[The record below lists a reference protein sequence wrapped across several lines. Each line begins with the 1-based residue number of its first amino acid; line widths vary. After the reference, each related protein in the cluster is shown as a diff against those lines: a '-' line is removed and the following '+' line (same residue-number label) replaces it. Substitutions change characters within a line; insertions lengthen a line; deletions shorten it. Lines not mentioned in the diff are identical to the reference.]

1 MLRKETSFSLL
12 CQLYLNEKISGSYE
26 KDYVGK
32 HTSRQK
38 VIKEHKL
45 KLLKTII
52 SEINSL
58 NSTINERYFSGQFHF
73 LPLMASLNLEYM

>member
-1 MLRKETSFSLL
+1 MLRKETSFSLS
-12 CQLYLNEKISGSYE
+12 CQLYLSEKISVSYE

-38 VIKEHKL
+38 SIKEHKVKRL
-45 KLLKTII
+45 TIII

-58 NSTINERYFSGQFHF
+58 NSTINKGYFVRTVSFPSPHGFF
-73 LPLMASLNLEYM
+73 KS

>member
-58 NSTINERYFSGQFHF
+58 NSTINEGYFFRTVSFPSPHSF
-73 LPLMASLNLEYM
+73 FKS